1 MSAPETPTT
10 IANEFSEL
18 IFTEKCILISAL
30 LLLGAYGEYQAFHYL
45 LYYFMYSSPVIG
57 IHFTLFLQCFRLLLR
72 DKAKQRSTYLLLA
85 FICSAFII
93 GTLYVASEALIA
105 HNALINYASIPEWFA
120 FYFTEP
126 RLPVQLLYTFVAIL
140 GNWMCN
146 CLMVSL

>member
-1 MSAPETPTT
+1 MTGNIWCLWRVSSSFFVQLPVPHSSTLT
-10 IANEFSEL
+10 I
-18 IFTEKCILISAL
+18 
-30 LLLGAYGEYQAFHYL
+30 
-45 LYYFMYSSPVIG
+45 SPGTGV
-57 IHFTLFLQCFRLLLR
+57 HLTLFLQCLRLLLR
-72 DKAKQRSTYLLLA
+72 DKTRQRSSCLLLA
-85 FICSAFII
+85 FICLTFII

-120 FYFTEP
+120 FYFIEP